1 MGLIGKLVALFI
13 IIALVITVFSSF
25 FWIILGLVVLFFL
38 IRLLA
43 DLFWWGKD
51 NGKW

>member
-1 MGLIGKLVALFI
+1 MIKKILAVLI
-13 IIALVITVFSSF
+13 IIGLALSF
-25 FWIILGLVVLFFL
+25 FKKVFLIVVAGILLLWI